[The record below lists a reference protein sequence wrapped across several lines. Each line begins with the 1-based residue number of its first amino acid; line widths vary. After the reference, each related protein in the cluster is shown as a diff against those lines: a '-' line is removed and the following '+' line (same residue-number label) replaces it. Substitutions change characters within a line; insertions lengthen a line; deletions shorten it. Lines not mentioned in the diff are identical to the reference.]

1 MRNVKSYLDQF
12 ICQSLSLTTTHS
24 HFYTHKRTNTHTLTH
39 FRRNVLWR
47 TSINVYIRLTVP
59 KCQIVVFDWLIQF
72 VRKEETF
79 LLEAKHVLWRKNTF
93 ELDEK
98 CNFRIFCFNI
108 GNVYE
113 ENYENFLIKYL
124 YEIVIK
130 SRKNGKKSA
139 KYVQIQKVIH
149 EESLN
154 SNNELE

>member
-1 MRNVKSYLDQF
+1 MRQGLFSCLLCPTLSKVFLLISNMRNVKSYLDQF
-12 ICQSLSLTTTHS
+12 ICQSLSLTTTLS

-98 CNFRIFCFNI
+98 CNFRIFCCNI

-113 ENYENFLIKYL
+113 EDYENFLIKYL
-124 YEIVIK
+124 FKIAIK
-130 SRKNGKKSA
+130 LR
-139 KYVQIQKVIH
+139 
-149 EESLN
+149 
-154 SNNELE
+154 